1 VLKRP
6 LRCILRV
13 QGCHHPSYVMVWLEV
28 PHQRVTHLHFY
39 KKGVKLVSECLNRT
53 CYKEL
58 WYRLTWP
65 SSMVTNGSSSRT
77 QFLPKSQDASG
88 VAAEECSG
96 LYQRR
101 GLALGE
107 SRPQPPGLKIV
118 GCFGGHGLSKASQ
131 QPGQCEEIPR
141 ESGGRDPPGDSA
153 CRDSRVA
160 GASQGL
166 HRGRGAAI
174 LSVIIINKNLK
185 VLLINHLAQKE
196 DVLSHFPSRSQY
208 TWDRTYGRTVCI
220 LTFIEERR
228 WHFLTFEEVRTSER
242 CSKNLL
248 FL

>member
-1 VLKRP
+1 
-6 LRCILRV
+6 V
-13 QGCHHPSYVMVWLEV
+13 QEH
-28 PHQRVTHLHFY
+28 
-39 KKGVKLVSECLNRT
+39 
-53 CYKEL
+53 
-58 WYRLTWP
+58 
-65 SSMVTNGSSSRT
+65 
-77 QFLPKSQDASG
+77 
-88 VAAEECSG
+88 SG
-96 LYQRR
+96 LYQHR

-107 SRPQPPGLKIV
+107 SRPQTWDYKLWAVLEDMACQKHHNNLDSLKI
-118 GCFGGHGLSKASQ
+118 
-131 QPGQCEEIPR
+131 PR
-141 ESGGRDPPGDSA
+141 KSSGRDPPGESV

-185 VLLINHLAQKE
+185 VLLINHLAQKV